1 MKQLKLQSVMLF
13 WEVMY
18 LSATAVTLLLAGKS
32 ESSEVCFRFVV
43 SLFVFSSWV
52 EMRGPWWLGFLLEQ
66 HRQEEGKILIPVFW
80 PAKINNKLNQ

>member
-43 SLFVFSSWV
+43 CLFVFLLVGGNKESTVARHPSLNNTDRRR
-52 EMRGPWWLGFLLEQ
+52 EKYRFLCFGPP
-66 HRQEEGKILIPVFW
+66 K
-80 PAKINNKLNQ
+80 